1 MRHLNATVRNK
12 PEAVATLAANLR
24 SARIRAELS
33 QPEVAR
39 RLGMSRSAIS
49 EMERSVRM
57 VLAVELA
64 ALAEVYG
71 VTMQCL
77 TGSEPGL
84 KPLPTSDLSDAVG
97 NLATILRNDS
107 RDWSA
112 TKRDMWTYGVLVGW
126 GCEQDH
132 PHDWVCGGDDRLGHL
147 ADRHRLHG
155 TEVRTLQRHRAAV
168 RALLEPA
175 GTTRTGGEPA
185 RNDPG
190 SSEPEHEPEH
200 PAEEVT
206 PMHGTDGEGSGGVDG
221 GSNS

>member
-49 EMERSVRM
+49 EMERGTRM

-64 ALAEVYG
+64 ALADVYG

-77 TGSEPGL
+77 TGTEPGL
-84 KPLPTSDLSDAVG
+84 KPLPTSDLADAISH
-97 NLATILRNDS
+97 LATVLRNDP
-107 RDWSA
+107 RNWSA
-112 TKRDMWTYGVLVGW
+112 TKRDTWVYGVLVGW

-132 PHDWVCGGDDRLGHL
+132 AHDWVCGSTERLVEL
-147 ADRHRLHG
+147 ANRHGLRG
-155 TEVRTLQRHRAAV
+155 TEIRTLQRHRDAI
-168 RALLEPA
+168 RALLDPA
-175 GTTRTGGEPA
+175 GATRTDGEPA

-190 SSEPEHEPEH
+190 SSASEHEPDQGG
-200 PAEEVT
+200 PALHT
-206 PMHGTDGEGSGGVDG
+206 
-221 GSNS
+221 